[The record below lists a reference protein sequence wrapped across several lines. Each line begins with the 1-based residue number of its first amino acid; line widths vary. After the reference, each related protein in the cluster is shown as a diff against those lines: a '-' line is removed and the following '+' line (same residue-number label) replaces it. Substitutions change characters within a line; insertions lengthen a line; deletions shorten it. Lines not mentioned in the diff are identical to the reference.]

1 MAKMKTALLE
11 AAIAIRI
18 VIDAGGT
25 VEQILDLVDYIDDFS
40 TPDRETR

>member
-40 TPDRETR
+40 TSERETR

>member
-1 MAKMKTALLE
+1 MARMKTVLLE
-11 AAIAIRI
+11 AAIAIRV

-40 TPDRETR
+40 TSERETR